1 MIAHYTKECTCTN
14 NPTNLIITTI
24 FGLFA
29 AVNSAQAITV
39 SNSATFN
46 PVLQVDA
53 SSGTTSL
60 NISGLTQ
67 AINKVTTTIN
77 LTKCDDPISSIGGC
91 IGTGFSFNREIALR
105 LTSPS
110 GTIVNLINSDNDYY
124 QFDTFTGQTPGTTA
138 IFTFDDDALTL
149 IGGDSLISG
158 TYNPVGSLAAFNGEN
173 GNGNWT
179 LTYQDTDLADPLSI
193 NAFSLSVSDPT
204 PVPWETDALSVIGST
219 VLFGFGLW
227 AKSKFAKPL
236 QK

>member
-1 MIAHYTKECTCTN
+1 MN

-24 FGLFA
+24 FGLIA

-46 PVLQVDA
+46 PVLEVDGF
-53 SSGTTSL
+53 SSTTSL

-67 AINKVTTTIN
+67 AISKVTTTIN
-77 LTKCDDPISSIGGC
+77 LTKCDDPISSTGQC
-91 IGTGFSFNREIALR
+91 IGPKFSFNREIALR

-110 GTIVNLINSDNDYY
+110 GTIVNLISAG
-124 QFDTFTGQTPGTTA
+124 TFTGQTPGATA
-138 IFTFDDDALTL
+138 IFTFDDDALTF
-149 IGGDSLISG
+149 IGGESLISG
-158 TYNPVGSLAAFNGEN
+158 TYKPVSSLAAFNGEN

-179 LTYQDTDLADPLSI
+179 LTYRDTLSLDPLSI
-193 NAFSLSVSDPT
+193 NAFSLSVSDDAT

-219 VLFGFGLW
+219 VLFGLGVLV
-227 AKSKFAKPL
+227 KQKFAKPL

>member
-1 MIAHYTKECTCTN
+1 MN

-77 LTKCDDPISSIGGC
+77 LTKCDDPISSIGVC
-91 IGTGFSFNREIALR
+91 IGTGFSYNGEIALR

-110 GTIVNLINSDNDYY
+110 GTIVNLINSG
-124 QFDTFTGQTPGTTA
+124 TFSGQTPGATA
-138 IFTFDDDALTL
+138 IFTFDDDALTP

-179 LTYQDTDLADPLSI
+179 LTYQDTVGADPLSI

-204 PVPWETDALSVIGST
+204 PVPWETDALPVIGST

-227 AKSKFAKPL
+227 ARNKFAKPL